1 MLLPLGYLLNL
12 VVYLFL
18 VCFRVYNRMNWK
30 ERDTSFTIMSLYIL
44 FLFFSNRGKDAI
56 FPQLIIKIMK
66 HSTQY
71 EQDTKM
77 AVGEE
82 WNGPFHHPIPLKSHK
97 WRNGRVSSFLSPF
110 LPTQNKLVVKIQTTL
125 TSKFYIHIKN
135 IPTWNYSL
143 LPFQY
148 IHSVSNHTA

>member
-1 MLLPLGYLLNL
+1 MLDEGRGGVQITDIEHHKGCCYHWAISQTL
-12 VVYLFL
+12 VVHLFL

-56 FPQLIIKIMK
+56 FPQLIMTIMK

-71 EQDTKM
+71 GQDTKV

-82 WNGPFHHPIPLKSHK
+82 WNGPFHHPIPLKSRK

-110 LPTQNKLVVKIQTTL
+110 LPTQNKLVV
-125 TSKFYIHIKN
+125 S
-135 IPTWNYSL
+135 
-143 LPFQY
+143 
-148 IHSVSNHTA
+148 